1 MAGSVKVEIL
11 EQYTLMEAGSAP
23 SCAWLILAA
32 RATMPGCPILLAE
45 NPMTHPEYILTLSCL
60 DQRGIVHRVSGFLAE
75 HGCNIIDSAQ
85 FGDPE
90 AKMFFMRV
98 HFALELEGIDD
109 ATLRARFAALCS
121 AMGMQG
127 QLHDARAKP
136 RVLIMVSKIG
146 HCLNDLLFR
155 YKSGLLPVEIP
166 AIVSNHMDFYQLAA
180 SYNIPFH
187 HLPLANG
194 ASEQARLAHEA
205 RVLELLELHQVELV
219 VLARYMQI
227 LSPRLCDALKGRAI
241 NIHHSFLPS
250 FKGARPYAQ
259 AHRRGVKLIGAT
271 AHFVTGELDEGPII
285 EQDVE
290 RVDHAMSVEQLTAI
304 GRDVE
309 CVVLARA
316 VKWFVEHR
324 ILQNGDKTVVFN

>member
-1 MAGSVKVEIL
+1 
-11 EQYTLMEAGSAP
+11 
-23 SCAWLILAA
+23 
-32 RATMPGCPILLAE
+32 
-45 NPMTHPEYILTLSCL
+45 MTTQSEYILTLSCP
-60 DQRGIVHRVSGFLAE
+60 DQRGIVHKVSGFLAG

-85 FGDPE
+85 FGDQDE
-90 AKMFFMRV
+90 KRFFMRV
-98 HFALELEGIDD
+98 HFAREDASVSDEVLRGDFARLGEDMRLEWELRD
-109 ATLRARFAALCS
+109 A
-121 AMGMQG
+121 
-127 QLHDARAKP
+127 HYKP
-136 RVLIMVSKIG
+136 RVLLMVSKIG

-187 HLPLANG
+187 HLPLAAG
-194 ASEQARLAHEA
+194 APESAKLAQEA
-205 RVLELLELHQVELV
+205 RIIDLVDTHQIDLV

-227 LSPRLCDALKGRAI
+227 LSPELCTRLKGKAI

-250 FKGARPYAQ
+250 FKGAKPYAQ
-259 AHRRGVKLIGAT
+259 AHQRGVKLIGAT
-271 AHFVTGELDEGPII
+271 AHFVTGDLDEGPII

-290 RVDHAMSVEQLTAI
+290 RVDHSMDADTLSAI

-324 ILQNGDKTVVFN
+324 ILQNGHRTVIFK